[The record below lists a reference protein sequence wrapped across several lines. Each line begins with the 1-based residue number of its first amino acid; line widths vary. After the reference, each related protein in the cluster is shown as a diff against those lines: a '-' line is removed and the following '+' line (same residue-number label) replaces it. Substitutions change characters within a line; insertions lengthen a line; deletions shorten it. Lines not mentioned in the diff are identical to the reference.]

1 VDLLNEELGIL
12 LPPPLAMPFSLPV
25 AMEIE
30 KGGGAKRNKKS
41 KDRLKP
47 VLSKLD
53 PGTLT

>member
-1 VDLLNEELGIL
+1 MDLLNEELGIL